1 MADWMIL
8 ILLVSIAVIAMY
20 IKKRKKAKNMPAGI
34 QIFDENGNKTL
45 DYTESLTRIKGT
57 ICPRTVTGS
66 YTINNPNNGRIWLDI
81 YSIDTSTDRF
91 FSYCPISISVNG
103 NTISWAYSTQS
114 SNKDLA
120 KNLDEFGV
128 NIRYGTF

>member
-8 ILLVSIAVIAMY
+8 ILLVSISAIAMY
-20 IKKRKKAKNMPAGI
+20 IKKRKEAKNMPVGI

-45 DYTESLTRIKGT
+45 DYTESLTRIGGI

-66 YTINNPNNGRIWLDI
+66 YTINNPNNERIWLDI

-103 NTISWAYSTQS
+103 NTISWSYSTQS